1 MLARMAQRHARPHEH
16 AIPIPH
22 FEDLAIAAGRSHA
35 ELEHE
40 LRLLLAVKLF
50 ELKRVSSGRAAA
62 IAGLSKL
69 AFLDALAKLGV
80 AAIDFDPAEAEH
92 EFRDA

>member
-1 MLARMAQRHARPHEH
+1 MLARMARAPEHPRTH
-16 AIPIPH
+16 AISIPH

-35 ELEHE
+35 DLEHE

-69 AFLDALAKLGV
+69 AFLDELPKLGV

-92 EFRDA
+92 EFREA